1 MAGRKLSRQQ
11 QRRIASNQKN
21 KRLEQSC
28 PANKNTTQ
36 TARVISHHGRKL
48 VAETVSGTRI
58 NCSIRQNLGD
68 IVCGDCIVIEEPG
81 NQKTQTG
88 YVVVAIQPR
97 QNLLQKTGFG
107 GMIKPIAANID
118 QVIIVSSV
126 YPEPDTRLIDRY
138 LVAIESLP
146 ATAIIVLNK
155 TDLHE
160 ATTKMISTGIHSMY
174 KQIGYRVIFTSV
186 KEQNGLDLLYQ
197 QLANQTS
204 ILVGLSGVGKS
215 SLVKNILPEENIR
228 IGETSVGSGEGKH
241 TTTVASLYQLNN
253 NGIIIDSPG
262 VRDFTPGDIS
272 TQDIIYGFPE
282 IRQYANQCKFSN
294 CSHQNEPGCAV
305 LVALK
310 ADKIN
315 PQRYRS
321 YQWMMNDHIH

>member
-21 KRLEQSC
+21 KLSEQSC
-28 PANKNTTQ
+28 AVNNNATQ

-58 NCSIRQNLGD
+58 KCSIRQNLGD
-68 IVCGDCIVIEEPG
+68 IVCGDCIVIQELD
-81 NQKTQTG
+81 NSKTQTS

-97 QNLLQKTGFG
+97 QNLLQKIGFAG
-107 GMIKPIAANID
+107 ITKPIAANID
-118 QVIIVSSV
+118 QVIIVNSV
-126 YPEPDTRLIDRY
+126 YPEPNTSLIDRY
-138 LVAIESLP
+138 LVAIENLP
-146 ATAIIVLNK
+146 AKAIIVLNK
-155 TDLHE
+155 TDLHK
-160 ATTKMISTGIHSMY
+160 TTKVVTSGIRSLY
-174 KQIGYRVIFTSV
+174 EQIGYRVILTSV
-186 KEQNGLDLLYQ
+186 KKQGGLDSLYR

-228 IGETSVGSGEGKH
+228 IGEISARNGEGKH
-241 TTTVASLYQLNN
+241 TTTVASLYHLNN

-262 VRDFTPGDIS
+262 VRDFTPS
-272 TQDIIYGFPE
+272 NTSAQDITYGFPE

-294 CSHQNEPGCAV
+294 CSHRNEPGCAV
-305 LVALK
+305 QVALK

-315 PQRYRS
+315 LQRYRN
-321 YQWMMNDHIH
+321 YQLMMNDRIQ

>member
-21 KRLEQSC
+21 KLSEQSC
-28 PANKNTTQ
+28 PVNKNTTQ

-68 IVCGDCIVIEEPG
+68 IVCGDCIVIQESD
-81 NQKTQTG
+81 NSKTQTD

-97 QNLLQKTGFG
+97 HNLLQKTGFG
-107 GMIKPIAANID
+107 GMTKPIAANID

-126 YPEPDTRLIDRY
+126 YPEPNTSLIDRY
-138 LVAIESLP
+138 LVAIENLP
-146 ATAIIVLNK
+146 AKAIIVLNK
-155 TDLHE
+155 TDLHK
-160 ATTKMISTGIHSMY
+160 ATTKVITTSIRSLY
-174 KQIGYRVIFTSV
+174 EQIGYRVIFTSV
-186 KEQNGLDLLYQ
+186 KKHGGLDSLYQ

-215 SLVKNILPEENIR
+215 SLVKNLLPEEDIR
-228 IGETSVGSGEGKH
+228 IGETSAASGEGKH
-241 TTTVASLYQLNN
+241 TTTVSSLYHLNN

-262 VRDFTPGDIS
+262 VRDFTPCNTS
-272 TQDIIYGFPE
+272 AQDITYGFPE
-282 IRQYANQCKFSN
+282 IRQYASQCKFSN
-294 CSHQNEPGCAV
+294 CSHRKEPGCAV
-305 LVALK
+305 QLALK

-315 PQRYRS
+315 PQRYRN
-321 YQWMMNDHIH
+321 YQLIMNNRIQ